1 MARTRIKLVPAGDP
15 PTDNYFTGPK
25 ENLRFVGSG
34 CTLLDCALGGGY
46 PLGRVANIVGD
57 RSTGKT
63 WLATEAIINFLIA
76 YPDGKAKYAESEAA
90 YDRGYVAEM
99 GLDIG
104 KVDFGNPENPLTT
117 VEEFA
122 HDLEE
127 FLDRQIKAGQPGI
140 YVLDSLD
147 ALSDEAEMSRDLEK
161 GTYGMQKAK
170 NLSIMF
176 RKLTR
181 KLERSQVL
189 LIVVSQVRDNINA
202 MFGEKHRRSGGR
214 ALDFYAS
221 QIQWLAHIK
230 TIKKTINKVERP
242 VAILIKSNLKKNK
255 VGLPFRT
262 CEFEFEFGFGI
273 NDLKASLNWLQETG
287 RLGEVDLNDNSLK
300 EYIKTATTFTT
311 EEYIE
316 ESKKYGEV
324 VKRVWREIE
333 TDFIPTRKK
342 YPTKEKSNA
351 PT

>member
-1 MARTRIKLVPAGDP
+1 MARTRIKLVPADAAP
-15 PTDNYFTGPK
+15 PDNYFTGPK
-25 ENLRFVGSG
+25 SNLQFVSSG
-34 CTLLDCALGGGY
+34 CTLLNCALGGGY
-46 PLGRVANIVGD
+46 PLGRIVNIVGD
-57 RSTGKT
+57 RSSGKT
-63 WLATEAIINFLIA
+63 WLATEAIINFLIT
-76 YPDGKAKYAESEAA
+76 YPNGKAKYAESEAA
-90 YDRGYVAEM
+90 YDKGYVAEM

-127 FLDRQIKAGQPGI
+127 FVDKQIKAGQPGI

-176 RKLTR
+176 RKLAR
-181 KLERSQVL
+181 KIERSQVL

-242 VAILIKSNLKKNK
+242 TAILIKSNLKKNK

-262 CEFEFEFGFGI
+262 CEFSFEFGFGI
-273 NDLKASLNWLQETG
+273 NDLEASLNWLKEVG
-287 RLGEVDLNDNSLK
+287 RLGDADLNDASLK
-300 EYIKTATTFTT
+300 EYIRTTATFTT
-311 EEYIE
+311 EEYTKD
-316 ESKKYGEV
+316 SKKYGEI
-324 VKRVWREIE
+324 VKQVWREVE
-333 TDFIPTRKK
+333 TSFLPTKRK
-342 YPTKEKSNA
+342 YPTAEK
-351 PT
+351 